1 MGTVFSP
8 TFLLYGL
15 CRPEAAG
22 ADISAE
28 VWVTIDRQALD
39 KVRAIVREIVDFEGM
54 EMVHLEMKS
63 EPGGSFLRLYIDKE
77 GGVTLD
83 DCSRISR
90 QLSAQLDADD
100 PIPRRYTLEVSSPGL
115 DRPLH
120 SESDFKRFAGQTIR
134 LSTNAPIAGRRNYRG
149 RLLGLIDGAVHL
161 TLDEGG
167 EIAIPRDQVAKA
179 RLQGEI
185 DGLRPRPGSTGS
197 RGRN

>member
-1 MGTVFSP
+1 MGLVFSP

-28 VWVTIDRQALD
+28 VRVTIDRQALD

-90 QLSAQLDADD
+90 QLSAQLDVDD

-120 SESDFKRFAGQTIR
+120 SENDFKRFAGRTIR
-134 LSTNAPIAGRRNYRG
+134 LSTNAPIDGRRNYRG